1 MLSLP
6 RTGHLVPGLY
16 GLKSQAI
23 KSIDVCSKKRT
34 STKLMHPKA
43 QTCAS
48 CILTISRAI
57 RIYQKQTENH
67 QNDLT
72 SYPLK
77 HQHFPHFGHLV
88 VISPTVGQPLTSW
101 GVSSCGLTTESTESL
116 QIGVGSNCWA
126 SSFPRRSSTPSRE
139 GELPRKTV

>member
-1 MLSLP
+1 
-6 RTGHLVPGLY
+6 
-16 GLKSQAI
+16 
-23 KSIDVCSKKRT
+23 
-34 STKLMHPKA
+34 MHPKA

-57 RIYQKQTENH
+57 IIYQKQTENH

-88 VISPTVGQPLTSW
+88 VISQTVGHPLTSW
-101 GVSSCGLTTESTESL
+101 ASLILWSHPRNPLNPYKLGWDQIVGPPAFQEEVQRQVVKGNYRKNRIGNCPMGPMKFGTFEDDGFTTF
-116 QIGVGSNCWA
+116 QWWD
-126 SSFPRRSSTPSRE
+126 R
-139 GELPRKTV
+139 